1 MTKERRLAIQMWEE
15 IAQRDPDS
23 VNLYKKDF
31 CCKHDLDWKNDC
43 WFCQY
48 VRQDYR
54 EDLPSREDISTK
66 YNGCQK
72 CPIYKYGRCTGD
84 KCGCASMFKTN
95 LFIQV
100 IHAIEA
106 DERREA
112 AEIIVRLLKGEKPWV
127 TGEE

>member
-1 MTKERRLAIQMWEE
+1 MWEE
-15 IAQRDPDS
+15 ISQQQPD
-23 VNLYKKDF
+23 NINGYKTDF
-31 CCKHDLDWKNDC
+31 CIKHDLDWKCLC

-54 EDLPSREDISTK
+54 SDLPSREDISIK

-84 KCGCASMFKTN
+84 ECGCEPRFKASVFTQA
-95 LFIQV
+95 L
-100 IHAIEA
+100 HASEDA
-106 DERREA
+106 DRREA
-112 AEIIVRLLKGEKPWV
+112 AEIIVRLLKGEKLWV